1 MEKFLRYFKDADSF
15 NDAAAREI
23 ASLIVEAVE
32 ARGRATLALAGGN
45 TPKPVYERLAALPGL
60 PWEQVDVF
68 MGDERMVPPDSG
80 DSNLLMAQKHLLGA
94 LEEGRPR
101 VHPIE
106 TVGMSTAEAAAAYN
120 GELSSILDGDKSAEG
135 PGRLDLVLLGMGGDG
150 HTASLFPHA
159 AARRENAAR
168 VAAVS
173 ADEMSEGM
181 TPRVDRVTLTPRAL
195 NESRC
200 ALFMLTGDSKL
211 QLFEAMESGD
221 SDAAALP
228 AAQVRPQD
236 CLIWYLLKP

>member
-68 MGDERMVPPDSG
+68 LGDERMVPPDSG
-80 DSNLLMAQKHLLGA
+80 DSNLHMAQEHLLGA
-94 LEEGRPR
+94 LDHARPR

-106 TVGMSTAEAAAAYN
+106 TVGKSTAEAATAYDA
-120 GELSSILDGDKSAEG
+120 ELSRILDGDGCAEG

-150 HTASLFPHA
+150 HTASLFPKA
-159 AARRENAAR
+159 AARQENTAR

-173 ADEMSEGM
+173 AAEMSEGM
-181 TPRVDRVTLTPRAL
+181 TPRVDRVTLTPRSL
-195 NESRC
+195 SESRC
-200 ALFMLTGDSKL
+200 VLFMLTGSSKL

-221 SDAAALP
+221 PLAAMLP